1 MFLLRISNSQENYF
15 VFQKV
20 DAKKLEKAQAKL
32 QEKQEKRG
40 KEIKTVAPPKL
51 QTATASQVINKK
63 ESKLEAKGNN
73 RAQDIRIENFD
84 IAYGDR

>member
-1 MFLLRISNSQENYF
+1 M
-15 VFQKV
+15 
-20 DAKKLEKAQAKL
+20 EKAQAKL

-40 KEIKTVAPPKL
+40 KEVKLVLAPKL

-63 ESKLEAKGNN
+63 ESKLEAKGTN